1 MGVENGSRDE
11 IQLKLMERREWD
23 SQRPWNEKSS
33 RSESHGV
40 IES

>member
-1 MGVENGSRDE
+1 MGVGNGSGDE

-23 SQRPWNEKSS
+23 SQRPWNEKRS
-33 RSESHGV
+33 RSESHGA